1 MYLTIFFFFT
11 NNIVTNNIIIHPYWC
26 SSNSISLALEV
37 VGLALAD
44 AHNIGFGKMWQPLSP
59 FPCFSSL
66 QTPYS
71 LDDHIYNAKVELDL
85 GHPLENTLH
94 LFSRLRQGVLVSNTN
109 ISLAVILPV
118 WDEVVTPT
126 QSQDMTINLHDL
138 LLTSVARNDAVQP
151 SHGGRGKRKAVQEV
165 VVDRATQQKQRRMIK
180 NRESAARSRE
190 RKQLMECL
198 IPVEEK
204 SKPRRMLRRVNSA
217 QW

>member
-1 MYLTIFFFFT
+1 MASSKVVVTT
-11 NNIVTNNIIIHPYWC
+11 NPDVP
-26 SSNSISLALEV
+26 SQSSIST
-37 VGLALAD
+37 
-44 AHNIGFGKMWQPLSP
+44 Q
-59 FPCFSSL
+59 
-66 QTPYS
+66 
-71 LDDHIYNAKVELDL
+71 
-85 GHPLENTLH
+85 
-94 LFSRLRQGVLVSNTN
+94 
-109 ISLAVILPV
+109 V

-190 RKQLMECL
+190 RKQAYTVELESLVTILEEENARLLKEEADRRRQRLNELMECL